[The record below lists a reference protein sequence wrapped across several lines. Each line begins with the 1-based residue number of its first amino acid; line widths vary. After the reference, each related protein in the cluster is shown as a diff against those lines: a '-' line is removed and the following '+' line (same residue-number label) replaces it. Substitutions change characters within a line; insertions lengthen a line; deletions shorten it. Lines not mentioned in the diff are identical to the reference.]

1 MKNWK
6 TTLLGIL
13 GAVGL
18 ALKDFPGIIGQIATT
33 VAVGAVAFLGGAAKD
48 ASNKQ

>member
-13 GAVGL
+13 AAAGL
-18 ALKDFPGIIGQIATT
+18 ALKDFPGLVGQIATT
-33 VAVGAVAFLGGAAKD
+33 IAVGAVAFLGGSAKD
-48 ASNKQ
+48 ASNTK